1 MSDQQGRNE
10 KRTTTAYNNPH
21 ITIGLEG
28 KQEVGKFWPRDVSKQ
43 LSGMYNIKLKHL
55 YSSKQ
60 EESPKYRVYQC
71 DSHEDCQFKDG
82 VDRGAERQE
91 LRSQRKQPQVKDGGQ
106 RPVILVQY
114 ARAIDKHGIGSR
126 RRTKT

>member
-21 ITIGLEG
+21 ITIELEG

-60 EESPKYRVYQC
+60 EE
-71 DSHEDCQFKDG
+71 
-82 VDRGAERQE
+82 
-91 LRSQRKQPQVKDGGQ
+91 
-106 RPVILVQY
+106 
-114 ARAIDKHGIGSR
+114 
-126 RRTKT
+126 